1 MQDNNALEEHFWSL
15 VSLKLSGEASPEELA
30 ELDSL
35 LGQHPEWGLRMELF
49 GNLWNSRRQGEMG
62 NSQAQTGNFAEAQR
76 DSFSRH
82 LQRLSHHLATPV
94 LQYEQAPAAK
104 NDAGPDTPG
113 EETGRGNSNPG
124 DISSHRRI
132 RRIRMA
138 VAASLIGACALIY
151 LYTLHRHAGTG
162 DGYNTV
168 STRPGSRSKI
178 QLPDGTVVWLNADS
192 RLAYNVS
199 GPGPN
204 REVQLTGEA
213 YFDVAKDKDHPFLIH
228 TPTIDIRVLGT
239 TFDVRS
245 YGNERNTEASLFQ
258 GSVEV
263 MLHNNPDKKI
273 ILQPNEKLIVHNDE
287 LMVSGIK
294 VQPATDDSPDEPLM
308 TVGKVH
314 FQQKDSSYME
324 TLWMNNQLA
333 FDNRTLE
340 EVALQIERWYGV
352 QVTVTDPQML
362 STRYS
367 GVFEDETL
375 QQVMEALRLTGNF
388 KYTIRKKEVIITP

>member
-1 MQDNNALEEHFWSL
+1 MQDNSDLEKHFWSL
-15 VSLKLSGEASPEELA
+15 VSLKLSGEASPEELT
-30 ELDSL
+30 ELDGL
-35 LGQHPEWGLRMELF
+35 LSRYPEWGLRMQLF
-49 GNLWNSRRQGEMG
+49 ANIWNNRGGQDRSTDETIR
-62 NSQAQTGNFAEAQR
+62 N
-76 DSFSRH
+76 SFSRH
-82 LQRLSHHLATPV
+82 LQRVSHHLAAPV
-94 LQYEQAPAAK
+94 LQYEQGQA
-104 NDAGPDTPG
+104 
-113 EETGRGNSNPG
+113 RGDDPTDGNTVH
-124 DISSHRRI
+124 IRRRI
-132 RRIRMA
+132 RRITMA
-138 VAASLIGACALIY
+138 VAASLFCACALTW
-151 LYTLHRHAGTG
+151 LYTLHRHSG
-162 DGYNTV
+162 DGNGYNTV
-168 STRPGSRSKI
+168 STKPGNRSTI
-178 QLPDGTVVWLNADS
+178 HLPDGTVVWLNADS
-192 RLAYNVS
+192 RLAYNVN

-239 TFDVRS
+239 AFDVRS
-245 YGNERNTEASLFQ
+245 YGNEHNTEASLFQ

-287 LMVSGIK
+287 MIVGGIQVK
-294 VQPATDDSPDEPLM
+294 PATDDNADEPLM

-314 FQQKDSSYME
+314 YQQKDSSFME
-324 TLWMNNQLA
+324 TLWMKNQLA

-352 QVTVTDPQML
+352 KVTVTDQEML

-367 GVFEDETL
+367 AVFEDESL
-375 QQVMEALRLTGNF
+375 QQVMEALKLTGNF

>member
-1 MQDNNALEEHFWSL
+1 MQDNSALEEHFWSL
-15 VSLKLSGEASPEELA
+15 VSLKLSGEAHPDELA

-49 GNLWNSRRQGEMG
+49 NNLWNSRTQGK
-62 NSQAQTGNFAEAQR
+62 TGR
-76 DSFSRH
+76 DNFSRH
-82 LQRLSHHLATPV
+82 LQRLSHHLASPV
-94 LQYEQAPAAK
+94 LQYEQVPAAK
-104 NDAGPDTPG
+104 DDVDPATP
-113 EETGRGNSNPG
+113 
-124 DISSHRRI
+124 SHRRI
-132 RRIRMA
+132 LRIITA
-138 VAASLIGACALIY
+138 VAASLIGACALVF
-151 LYTLHRHAGTG
+151 LYTLHRHSGTG
-162 DGYNTV
+162 GGYNTV

-178 QLPDGTVVWLNADS
+178 QLPDGTTVWLNADS
-192 RLAYNVS
+192 RLAYNVN
-199 GPGPN
+199 GRGAN
-204 REVQLTGEA
+204 REVQLAGEA

-273 ILQPNEKLIVHNDE
+273 VLQPNEKLIVHNDE
-287 LMVSGIK
+287 MTVSGIK
-294 VQPATDDSPDEPLM
+294 VRPAMDDTPDEPLM

-324 TLWMNNQLA
+324 TLWMKNQLA

-352 QVTVTDPQML
+352 RVTVTDPQML
-362 STRYS
+362 TTRYS
-367 GVFEDETL
+367 GVFEDENL

-388 KYTIRKKEVIITP
+388 NYTIRKKEVIITP

>member
-1 MQDNNALEEHFWSL
+1 VGAH
-15 VSLKLSGEASPEELA
+15 
-30 ELDSL
+30 
-35 LGQHPEWGLRMELF
+35 
-49 GNLWNSRRQGEMG
+49 
-62 NSQAQTGNFAEAQR
+62 
-76 DSFSRH
+76 
-82 LQRLSHHLATPV
+82 
-94 LQYEQAPAAK
+94 
-104 NDAGPDTPG
+104 TPG
-113 EETGRGNSNPG
+113 EETGRENTNPG
-124 DISSHRRI
+124 DSLSHRRI

-138 VAASLIGACALIY
+138 VAASLIGVCALVY
-151 LYTLHRHAGTG
+151 LYTLHRHSGTT
-162 DGYNTV
+162 DAYNTV

-199 GPGPN
+199 GPGPS

-245 YGNERNTEASLFQ
+245 YGNEHNTEASLFQ

-273 ILQPNEKLIVHNDE
+273 VLQPNEKLIVHNDE
-287 LMVSGIK
+287 MTISGIK
-294 VQPATDDSPDEPLM
+294 VRPATDDTPDEPLM

-324 TLWMNNQLA
+324 TLWMKNQLA

-340 EVALQIERWYGV
+340 EVALQIERWYGIR
-352 QVTVTDPQML
+352 VTVTDPQML

-367 GVFEDETL
+367 GVFEDENL

>member
-1 MQDNNALEEHFWSL
+1 MQDNSDLDQHFWSL

-35 LGQHPEWGLRMELF
+35 LSRYPDWGLRMQLF
-49 GNLWNSRRQGEMG
+49 TNIWNNRGGEEYG
-62 NSQAQTGNFAEAQR
+62 QRGEGGQARLTDEAMR

-82 LQRLSHHLATPV
+82 LQRASHYLAAPV
-94 LQYEQAPAAK
+94 LQYEQGPA
-104 NDAGPDTPG
+104 
-113 EETGRGNSNPG
+113 RGDDRAVG
-124 DISSHRRI
+124 DSFPRRRI
-132 RRIRMA
+132 RPIIMT
-138 VAASLIGACALIY
+138 VAASLLCACVLTW
-151 LYTLHRHAGTG
+151 LYTLHRHSGDS

-168 STRPGSRSKI
+168 STKPGNRSTI
-178 QLPDGTVVWLNADS
+178 HLPDGTVVWLNADS
-192 RLAYNVS
+192 RLAYHVN

-239 TFDVRS
+239 AFDVRS
-245 YGNERNTEASLFQ
+245 YDNEHNTEASLFQ

-287 LMVSGIK
+287 MIVGGIK
-294 VQPATDDSPDEPLM
+294 VKSATDDNADEPLM
-308 TVGKVH
+308 TLSKVH
-314 FQQKDSSYME
+314 YQQKDSSYME
-324 TLWMNNQLA
+324 TLWMKNQLA

-352 QVTVTDPQML
+352 KVTVTDKQML
-362 STRYS
+362 NARYS
-367 GVFEDETL
+367 GVFEDESL
-375 QQVMEALRLTGNF
+375 QQVMEALRLTTGNF